1 MTVREYIELIA
12 FAKNFYSATRY
23 STPYSCT
30 RGERWPM
37 CHAFANPFTKT
48 LMRATDG
55 RTPYWDFI
63 VNAFAF
69 LNVYTCLQEL
79 ASDAGAEDAEKVI
92 GIEERLATFLSLK
105 AVDVLFCPD
114 DFGKE
119 DKFDISVV
127 YRGTASSELK
137 TLNLASAQEVDFS
150 SGNFVQDFSTEKL
163 RPDDDL
169 DYACVQLFRSQARVS
184 VNLTT
189 SKVPSLR
196 LLASSL
202 KSSQDILENVEEP
215 WRHLSI
221 ACALELRETLFSN
234 VNKNTSKRTK
244 RSLETLLQV
253 YKLLTIRKVVLGV
266 HNNGFVKKVLE
277 MRQVLI
283 QLTEDTLD
291 NHPTDVDS
299 VYEKARTILR
309 ASFHLTEPDVGKTF
323 CGIWLNVPERR
334 FICAYCP
341 YMECDGFCASD
352 YYKSVGLKV
361 FPRFEKAKHP
371 TSSNA
376 NDCDGDDDTGSF
388 LKLGDVRSLQDGTG
402 DIGNTYALSP
412 DSGAVTF
419 EISRE
424 DFELG
429 KEYLENLQNES
440 WRCLESGTLNMR
452 LACINGNEEEE
463 VLVDINEEYEK
474 ISLAFSGSGIGHFVN
489 DVLPEFA
496 AVTSSS
502 PAEEPME
509 NSEGDMEL
517 MPRVKLEV
525 MDPEDDQ
532 EVPGSYH
539 FMTAPEFLPVDENGQ
554 PEGGHF
560 DHGGGRDYSDDGG
573 DPDYHDDGDGGG
585 GGSDE
590 DREYSPRPGRPSV
603 SRPAKREKNNAV
615 PSASDRACE
624 ICGSII
630 KSVAYYYIHV
640 KNCLLKKLPKNFKA
654 QYQTKDGKVRCI
666 GCKKTFTSLG
676 CIYAKHVVN
685 CGKAKFFGGFAC
697 DKCGK
702 SFPTLMGKKVHMA
715 KCKARG
721 GRRHPAMVAPA
732 RYYEQ
737 QGPPPR
743 GYENAYSVPRVEGG
757 AVMKKRTTGLS
768 AGLGYKIPMSKVTEY
783 HTVMCKVGNYTC
795 PICAVRFRLNQPYGR
810 HVQNQDCL
818 KTVKDKKAP
827 ENFHK
832 LGMMFVTI
840 VPGKAG
846 SDSII
851 ARNRVPS
858 LRLLCRGVMKKRSMI
873 KSRDLPPMTVKEA
886 IEMHRSL
893 KISDNQ
899 FTREERWKYF
909 MDRHIFRVT
918 GNVLKFFN
926 QAISILKVIDH
937 LEGRINYT
945 RSALKDRVRMEK
957 WAKKLTVF
965 LKIPFHDYMSTR
977 SNGLSM
983 ARAIEYPGADD
994 RVKVLC
1000 LTCPEVNCIGCIQ
1013 RKIPIKPEVRPIS
1026 KVKRGLYAEAASR
1039 ATYGGQDSSVAV
1051 TKYRERPSNWVE
1063 DASASLNYR
1072 PSKLEVRNGTKV
1084 QLDYYNRLKVWK
1096 SKSELKR
1103 ERMQVGNALKLG
1115 RPANMAEVYKFKRVN
1130 RGRGRPR
1137 AADDPGV
1144 DIAAVRGDQGRPEMA
1159 QQRPRGRQPSE
1170 RELREA
1176 SQGQLKYYNAL
1187 NIWLR
1192 RDQLRNEREKL
1203 TRAMGRQQPVSVN
1216 ELIVKHLRARGKTK
1230 GLKKKWNSAIT
1241 FACVEC
1247 PATFPDARLLRE
1259 HRKSGC
1265 PRRHKSND
1273 AVVSMAASTAGR
1285 GIANAP
1291 QRTEVAGPKTVV
1303 ASSSSRVADSNN
1315 AENDDDDGAVEQV
1328 DSGAMPWMLP
1338 AVEDVN
1344 PLGEVDFEDADVD
1357 AQNDNGDCIL
1367 PD

>member
-1 MTVREYIELIA
+1 M
-12 FAKNFYSATRY
+12 
-23 STPYSCT
+23 
-30 RGERWPM
+30 
-37 CHAFANPFTKT
+37 
-48 LMRATDG
+48 
-55 RTPYWDFI
+55 
-63 VNAFAF
+63 
-69 LNVYTCLQEL
+69 
-79 ASDAGAEDAEKVI
+79 
-92 GIEERLATFLSLK
+92 
-105 AVDVLFCPD
+105 FCPD

-119 DKFDISVV
+119 DKFNISVV
-127 YRGTASSELK
+127 YRASASSELK
-137 TLNLASAQEVDFS
+137 TLCLASAHEVDFS
-150 SGNFVQDFSTEKL
+150 SGNYIQDFSAEGLK
-163 RPDDDL
+163 PDDDL
-169 DYACVQLFRSQARVS
+169 DYACVQLLRSKSRVS
-184 VNLTT
+184 VDLTT

-202 KSSQDILENVEEP
+202 KSSQNICEDVEEP
-215 WRHLSI
+215 WKHLSV
-221 ACALELRETLFSN
+221 AGALELRETLFSN
-234 VNKNTSKRTK
+234 FNKNTAKRTK
-244 RSLETLLQV
+244 RSLESLQQV
-253 YKLLTIRKVVLGV
+253 YKLLTVRKVVLGV
-266 HNNGFVKKVLE
+266 HNNGFVKKVSE
-277 MRQVLI
+277 MRQVLS
-283 QLTEDTLD
+283 QLTEDTLN
-291 NHPTDVDS
+291 NHPTDIEI
-299 VYEKARTILR
+299 VYEKARTVLN
-309 ASFHLTEPDVGKTF
+309 ASFHLTEPEIGKTF

-352 YYKSVGLKV
+352 YYKSVGLRV
-361 FPRFEKAKHP
+361 SPRFEKAKHLAV
-371 TSSNA
+371 TR
-376 NDCDGDDDTGSF
+376 DCDVADDDNGPF
-388 LKLGDVRSLQDGTG
+388 LKLGDVRSLQYENGG
-402 DIGNTYALSP
+402 IGNTYALVP
-412 DSGAVTF
+412 DSESVIF
-419 EISRE
+419 EMSRE
-424 DFELG
+424 DFEVG
-429 KEYLENLQNES
+429 KEYLENVQIECWS
-440 WRCLESGTLNMR
+440 CAESGTINMR
-452 LACINGNEEEE
+452 LTFSNGNEGEEEE
-463 VLVDINEEYEK
+463 VLVDIEEYEK
-474 ISLAFSGSGIGHFVN
+474 ISLSFSGSGIGRFVN

-509 NSEGDMEL
+509 GSEGDMEL

-525 MDPEDDQ
+525 MDPEEEQ

-560 DHGGGRDYSDDGG
+560 DDGGDPDYNDDGG
-573 DPDYHDDGDGGG
+573 DPDYNDDGGGG

-590 DREYSPRPGRPSV
+590 DRDYSPGRPSAT
-603 SRPAKREKNNAV
+603 RPAKREKNNTGPSA
-615 PSASDRACE
+615 SASDRSCE

-721 GRRHPAMVAPA
+721 GRRHPAAAAAAVAPA
-732 RYYEQ
+732 RYLEQ
-737 QGPPPR
+737 GPPR
-743 GYENAYSVPRVEGG
+743 GYENTYSVP
-757 AVMKKRTTGLS
+757 KKRTSGLS
-768 AGLGYKIPMSKVTEY
+768 AGLGYKMPMSKVTEY
-783 HTVMCKVGNYTC
+783 HTVMCKIGNYTC

-840 VPGKAG
+840 FPGKAG

-851 ARNRVPS
+851 AQNRVPS
-858 LRLLCRGVMKKRSMI
+858 LRLLCRGVMKRRSMI

-957 WAKKLTVF
+957 WAKKLTIF

-983 ARAIEYPGADD
+983 ARAIEYPGTDS

-1000 LTCPEVNCIGCIQ
+1000 LSCPEVNCIGCIQ
-1013 RKIPIKPEVRPIS
+1013 RKVPIKP
-1026 KVKRGLYAEAASR
+1026 EAASR
-1039 ATYGGQDSSVAV
+1039 ATGSQDSLRKLPSSVTV
-1051 TKYRERPSNWVE
+1051 TKYRERPFRLRE
-1063 DASASLNYR
+1063 DASASNYR
-1072 PSKLEVRNGTKV
+1072 PSKLEVRNATKV
-1084 QLDYYNRLKVWK
+1084 QLDYYNRLQLWK

-1103 ERMQVGNALKLG
+1103 ERMQVGNTLKLG
-1115 RPANMAEVYKFKRVN
+1115 RPASMAEVYKYKRVH

-1137 AADDPGV
+1137 VGDDPGSE
-1144 DIAAVRGDQGRPEMA
+1144 IAADRGNHGRPEMA
-1159 QQRPRGRQPSE
+1159 QERPRGRQPSE
-1170 RELREA
+1170 KQLREA

-1187 NIWLR
+1187 NTWLR

-1203 TRAMGRQQPVSVN
+1203 TRAMGRQQPVSVK
-1216 ELIVKHLRARGKTK
+1216 ELIVNQLRGRGKTK
-1230 GLKKKWNSAIT
+1230 GPKKQRNSAVT
-1241 FACVEC
+1241 FACVQC

-1259 HRKSGC
+1259 HRKFGC
-1265 PRRHKSND
+1265 PRHKSD
-1273 AVVSMAASTAGR
+1273 GAVVSMVASTAGR
-1285 GIANAP
+1285 AVANES
-1291 QRTEVAGPKTVV
+1291 QRTAVAGPKTVV
-1303 ASSSSRVADSNN
+1303 RVTSSSN
-1315 AENDDDDGAVEQV
+1315 AESDSGGVEQL
-1328 DSGAMPWMLP
+1328 DAAALPWMLP

-1344 PLGEVDFEDADVD
+1344 PLGEVDFEDADADVE
-1357 AQNDNGDCIL
+1357 NDNGDCIL

>member
-1 MTVREYIELIA
+1 
-12 FAKNFYSATRY
+12 
-23 STPYSCT
+23 
-30 RGERWPM
+30 
-37 CHAFANPFTKT
+37 
-48 LMRATDG
+48 MRATDG
-55 RTPYWDFI
+55 RTPYWDFV

-69 LNVYTCLQEL
+69 LNVYTCLQQL

-92 GIEERLATFLSLK
+92 AIEERLATFLSLK
-105 AVDVLFCPD
+105 AADVLFCPD

-119 DKFDISVV
+119 DKFNISVV
-127 YRGTASSELK
+127 YRATASSEFK
-137 TLNLASAQEVDFS
+137 TLCLASAQEDDFS
-150 SGNFVQDFSTEKL
+150 SGNFIKEFSAEGLK
-163 RPDDDL
+163 PDDDL
-169 DYACVQLFRSQARVS
+169 DYAGVQLFRSKSRVS

-202 KSSQDILENVEEP
+202 KSSQNILESVEEP
-215 WRHLSI
+215 WKHLSV
-221 ACALELRETLFSN
+221 AGALELRETLFSN
-234 VNKNTSKRTK
+234 FNKNTSKRTK
-244 RSLETLLQV
+244 RSLETLQQV
-253 YKLLTIRKVVLGV
+253 YKLLTVRKVVLGV
-266 HNNGFVKKVLE
+266 HNNGFVKKVSE
-277 MRQVLI
+277 IRQVLI
-283 QLTEDTLD
+283 QLTEDTLN
-291 NHPTDVDS
+291 NHPTDIDI
-299 VYEKARTILR
+299 VYEKARTVLS
-309 ASFHLTEPDVGKTF
+309 ASFHLTEPEVGKTF
-323 CGIWLNVPERR
+323 CGICIYVPERR

-341 YMECDGFCASD
+341 YTECDGFCASD
-352 YYKSVGLKV
+352 YYKSVGLRV

-371 TSSNA
+371 AVSKA
-376 NDCDGDDDTGSF
+376 FDCEGDDDNFGANGSF
-388 LKLGDVRSLQDGTG
+388 LKLGDVRSLQDGNG
-402 DIGNTYALSP
+402 DVGNIYILAP
-412 DSGAVTF
+412 DSGSVIF

-424 DFELG
+424 AFELG
-429 KEYLENLQNES
+429 KEYLENLQIERWS
-440 WRCLESGTLNMR
+440 CAESGTLNMR
-452 LACINGNEEEE
+452 LTFCNGNEEEEE
-463 VLVDINEEYEK
+463 VLVDIEEYEK
-474 ISLAFSGSGIGHFVN
+474 ISLSFSGSGIGRFVN
-489 DVLPEFA
+489 DVLSEFA

-525 MDPEDDQ
+525 MDPEEDP

-560 DHGGGRDYSDDGG
+560 DDGG
-573 DPDYHDDGDGGG
+573 DPDYIDDDDGGG

-590 DREYSPRPGRPSV
+590 DREYSPGRPRAT
-603 SRPAKREKNNAV
+603 RPAKREKNNTG
-615 PSASDRACE
+615 PSTSDRACE
-624 ICGSII
+624 ICGSVI

-640 KNCLLKKLPKNFKA
+640 KNCLLKKLPKNFKS

-685 CGKAKFFGGFAC
+685 CSKAKFFGGFAC
-697 DKCGK
+697 DSCGK

-715 KCKARG
+715 KCKVRA
-721 GRRHPAMVAPA
+721 GRRHSAVAPA
-732 RYYEQ
+732 RHFEQ
-737 QGPPPR
+737 RPPR
-743 GYENAYSVPRVEGG
+743 GYSVRRTEGG
-757 AVMKKRTTGLS
+757 AAMKKRTTGLS
-768 AGLGYKIPMSKVTEY
+768 AGSGYKVPVSKVTEY
-783 HTVMCKVGNYTC
+783 HTVMCKIGNYTC
-795 PICAVRFRLNQPYGR
+795 PICAARFRLNQPYGR

-840 VPGKAG
+840 FPGKAG

-851 ARNRVPS
+851 AQNRVPS

-893 KISDNQ
+893 KISDSQ

-918 GNVLKFFN
+918 GNVVKFFN

-945 RSALKDRVRMEK
+945 RSALKDRARMEK
-957 WAKKLTVF
+957 WAKKLTTF

-983 ARAIEYPGADD
+983 ARAIEYPGTDN

-1000 LTCPEVNCIGCIQ
+1000 LSCPEVNCIGCIQ
-1013 RKIPIKPEVRPIS
+1013 RKIPIKPEARSIS
-1026 KVKRGLYAEAASR
+1026 KVKRGFYEER
-1039 ATYGGQDSSVAV
+1039 ATGSQDSLRTLPSPSSVTV
-1051 TKYRERPSNWVE
+1051 TKYREGPFRWGDDSSA
-1063 DASASLNYR
+1063 ASQYR
-1072 PSKLEVRNGTKV
+1072 PSKLEVRNATKV
-1084 QLDYYNRLKVWK
+1084 QLEYYNRLKVWK

-1103 ERMQVGNALKLG
+1103 ERMQVGNTLKLG
-1115 RPANMAEVYKFKRVN
+1115 RPASMAEVYKYKRVS

-1137 AADDPGV
+1137 AGADPGTEM
-1144 DIAAVRGDQGRPEMA
+1144 AAVRSNHGRPEFA
-1159 QQRPRGRQPSE
+1159 QERPRGRQPSGK
-1170 RELREA
+1170 ELREA

-1192 RDQLRNEREKL
+1192 RNQLRNEREKL

-1216 ELIVKHLRARGKTK
+1216 ELIVNHLRARGKTK
-1230 GLKKKWNSAIT
+1230 GPKKQCNSAIT

-1259 HRKSGC
+1259 HRKFGC
-1265 PRRHKSND
+1265 PTRHKSDDALVSMVAPSAGRAITNTPPP
-1273 AVVSMAASTAGR
+1273 AVVSGT
-1285 GIANAP
+1285 
-1291 QRTEVAGPKTVV
+1291 
-1303 ASSSSRVADSNN
+1303 SSSSRVANSSNV
-1315 AENDDDDGAVEQV
+1315 ESDDGGGGGGVEQE
-1328 DSGAMPWMLP
+1328 DAAAMPWMLP

-1344 PLGEVDFEDADVD
+1344 PLGEVDFEDADVS
-1357 AQNDNGDCIL
+1357 AENDDGDSIL